1 MKQIKI
7 YSIISLFLLILL
19 TGCSKEN
26 LMDEGAKLLDKM
38 FAADS
43 SGQPVSAEEIPSSP
57 SSSESEPLADNQNPE
72 ETNSPDTDDPSAAG
86 PSPIAL
92 EPSSTEQS
100 ASEPESSQAA
110 PTESITPSHTDATF
124 FGPGE
129 SFHFIP
135 KGVTGIYACT
145 YTSEDET
152 VASVDPN
159 TGKVTAVGPGT
170 TKINMHV
177 ESNGQH
183 DFSCVVRCSWTEDEK
198 EPSLPDGDEKPSLP
212 PSSFVPEVPSE
223 SVETGIG
230 GISASHS
237 DATFFNPKEHFRFL
251 PIGAGDDITCTY
263 TTGNAEIAS
272 VDDKGVVTAVGPG
285 TTTVTMTVDA
295 GGTEYIFECIVRCS
309 WN

>member
-7 YSIISLFLLILL
+7 YSIIFLFLLILL

-26 LMDEGAKLLDKM
+26 LMEEGTKLLDKM
-38 FAADS
+38 FASAS
-43 SGQPVSAEEIPSSP
+43 SGQPISAEEPPSSP
-57 SSSESEPLADNQNPE
+57 SSSESESSAGNQSPE
-72 ETNSPDTDDPSAAG
+72 DTSSPDVDNLPAADL
-86 PSPIAL
+86 SPIASG
-92 EPSSTEQS
+92 PSSTEQP

-110 PTESITPSHTDATF
+110 PIEPITPSHTDATF
-124 FGPGE
+124 FGSGE
-129 SFHFIP
+129 SFYFTP

-152 VASVDPN
+152 IASVDSN

-177 ESNGQH
+177 ESNGQY
-183 DFSCVVRCSWTEDEK
+183 DFSCIVRCSWTEDEK
-198 EPSLPDGDEKPSLP
+198 EPSLPGGNEKPSLP
-212 PSSFVPEVPSE
+212 PAPKDPLE
-223 SVETGIG
+223 SVETGAG

-237 DATFFNPKEHFRFL
+237 DATFFNPEEHFRFL
-251 PIGAGDDITCTY
+251 PVGAGDDASCTY

-272 VDDKGVVTAVGPG
+272 VDGKGVVTAVGPG

-309 WN
+309 WS

>member
-7 YSIISLFLLILL
+7 CSIIFLFLLILL

-26 LMDEGAKLLDKM
+26 LMEEGTKLLDKM

-43 SGQPVSAEEIPSSP
+43 SGQPVSAEEPPSSP
-57 SSSESEPLADNQNPE
+57 SSSESEPSADNQNPE
-72 ETNSPDTDDPSAAG
+72 ETNSPGADDPPATD
-86 PSPIAL
+86 PSPIASG
-92 EPSSTEQS
+92 PSSTEQP
-100 ASEPESSQAA
+100 ASESESSQAA

-124 FGPGE
+124 FGPEE
-129 SFHFIP
+129 SFYLTP

-152 VASVDPN
+152 VASVDSN

-177 ESNGQH
+177 ESNGQY
-183 DFSCVVRCSWTEDEK
+183 DFSCIVRCSWTEDEK
-198 EPSLPDGDEKPSLP
+198 EPSLPDGDEEPSLP
-212 PSSFVPEVPSE
+212 SAPKDPLE
-223 SVETGIG
+223 SVETGVS

-251 PIGAGDDITCTY
+251 PIGAGDDVACTY
-263 TTGNAEIAS
+263 ITGNAEIAT

-309 WN
+309 WS